1 MSRTA
6 LIRGL
11 LIAVLG
17 LAGAL
22 AVGLVVRALW
32 VDPQAGGGRDASA
45 TGSALVGGPFTLTDQ
60 DGKRVSDQDF
70 RGKLMLVYFG
80 YTFCPDV
87 CPTTTLDMSQALD
100 ALGPAAAQ
108 IQPVFITVDPARD
121 TPDELKK
128 FLANFHP
135 SFVGLTGTEAEIQAV
150 AKAYRVYFARA
161 KGAERDYLMDHTSIV
176 YLMDRDGKFLTH
188 FSMKVRGPEMAEA
201 IKKFL

>member
-1 MSRTA
+1 MMQRATM
-6 LIRGL
+6 
-11 LIAVLG
+11 AVAVAAAA
-17 LAGAL
+17 LAGMAAAYFVTREPARPAL
-22 AVGLVVRALW
+22 ERATLFDAGRPLAEPGLVDHL
-32 VDPQAGGGRDASA
+32 GRDF
-45 TGSALVGGPFTLTDQ
+45 GLDRLRGRWTLL
-60 DGKRVSDQDF
+60 F
-70 RGKLMLVYFG
+70 FG